1 MICEDDILAEDV
13 VLNNGEGIVENVE
26 KEKSTNPIE
35 NILQEKILKDDEDE
49 KLNSKEE
56 KEDKFN
62 ENESS
67 TVETKNSNF
76 NNENI
81 EI

>member
-1 MICEDDILAEDV
+1 LAEDV

-26 KEKSTNPIE
+26 KEKSTNSIE
-35 NILQEKILKDDEDE
+35 NIIQEKIVKDDEDE

-56 KEDKFN
+56 KEDQFN